1 VQKNLA
7 SVCRRKAEIARCG
20 QAHGVRAAPA
30 HVDRRMACNL
40 VELEVHMSLT
50 TILVIVL
57 IIALLGGGGYYW
69 RR

>member
-1 VQKNLA
+1 MDVVAIGRVLDL
-7 SVCRRKAEIARCG
+7 IAAG
-20 QAHGVRAAPA
+20 AHGVRATPA
-30 HVDRRMACNL
+30 HADRRMACTL
-40 VELEVHMSLT
+40 VGQEVHMSLT

>member
-7 SVCRRKAEIARCG
+7 SARGWKAEFIASE
-20 QAHGVRAAPA
+20 AHGVQATPA
-30 HVDRRMACNL
+30 HVDRRMACTL
-40 VELEVHMSLT
+40 LGQEVHMSLT
-50 TILVIVL
+50 TILIIVL